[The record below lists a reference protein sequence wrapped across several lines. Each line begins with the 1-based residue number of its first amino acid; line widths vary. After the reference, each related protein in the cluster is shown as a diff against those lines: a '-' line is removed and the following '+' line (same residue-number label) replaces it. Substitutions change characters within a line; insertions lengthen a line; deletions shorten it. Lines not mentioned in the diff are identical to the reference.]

1 MDTPR
6 ESAWIE
12 ENGRRLMSINAV
24 GAMTSIFIKS
34 IKVVAHGEEDRVCV
48 LSGRADGCFRG
59 FRFEVG
65 ERMHG

>member
-1 MDTPR
+1 
-6 ESAWIE
+6 
-12 ENGRRLMSINAV
+12 MSINAV